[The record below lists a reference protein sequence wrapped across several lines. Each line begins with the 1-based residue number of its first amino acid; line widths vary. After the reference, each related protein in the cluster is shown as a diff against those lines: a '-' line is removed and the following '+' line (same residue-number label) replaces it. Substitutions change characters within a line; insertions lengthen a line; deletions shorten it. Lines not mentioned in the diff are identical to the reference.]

1 MNIFP
6 TKTAT
11 WGYLPFSNRPTNGM
25 IDESIIIND
34 FPIVF
39 TPAVC
44 MYVCTYVRM
53 YVCMYIS

>member
-53 YVCMYIS
+53 YVCM